1 MGAFSLM
8 IKRFSVSKERKSF
21 VKDVL
26 ITGASGGIGR
36 AITMN
41 YLQKGDRVFAHY
53 NTNAVSIQEMKGQ
66 YPYADLVPVQSNLA
80 KKDGVAIL
88 TAKAEEVDTLILN
101 AGNSYFG
108 LLTDMTCDEIDAM
121 IQLHLTSSIKLAKHY
136 ISSMVQ
142 KKQGSIIVVS
152 SVFGLSGASCEV
164 VYSSVKGGLNA
175 FVKGLAKELGPS
187 GVRVNAVAPGY
198 ISTEMNAR
206 LSDEDEETLVDEIP
220 MGRAGQPEEVAA
232 LISFLDSTEASYISG
247 QIISIDGA
255 WQ

>member
-1 MGAFSLM
+1 M
-8 IKRFSVSKERKSF
+8 KEI
-21 VKDVL
+21 L

-36 AITMN
+36 AVAKN
-41 YLQKGDRVFAHY
+41 YVKNGNRVYAHY
-53 NTNAVSIQEMKGQ
+53 NTNAASIQELQKNH
-66 YPYADLVPVQSNLA
+66 PEADIFPVQANLSE
-80 KKDGVAIL
+80 KDGVEVL
-88 TAKAEEVDTLILN
+88 TEKVVDVDTLILN

-108 LLTDMTCDEIDAM
+108 LLTDMAGDEIDAM
-121 IQLHLTSSIKLAKHY
+121 VQLHLTSPIKLAKHY

-142 KKQGSIIVVS
+142 RKQGSIIVVS
-152 SVFGLSGASCEV
+152 SVFGLTGASCEV

-187 GVRVNAVAPGY
+187 GIRVNAVAPGY

-206 LSDEDEETLVDEIP
+206 LTADDEHDLMNEIP
-220 MGRAGQPEEVAA
+220 MGRSGTPEEVAS
-232 LISFLDSTEASYISG
+232 LISFLDSNQASYISG